1 MKKLIYLFLL
11 ISFVSFPQDFDR
23 KKYKT
28 ARKNGNQAHKKLLN
42 QDYYGAIALYNNVVE
57 NYYYPFQVQRAYEGR
72 GFAKFELEDYK
83 GAVED
88 FTEAI
93 EYERAENSILFS
105 LPYPSDIKQT
115 ELYLVNDAK
124 DIVELY
130 LKSSYSK
137 YKLGDNKGACEDAR
151 KVQEFRNEFP
161 NEIELPKL
169 PNNYDTSD
177 LIKSVCEEI
186 NITSKPKS
194 NPFNTNDN
202 NLYNPLES
210 VSEKF
215 KNDDYYGAISDFTKD
230 IENNPNDTDAYI
242 NRGLLKSYLKH
253 YKGAITD
260 YTKAIELNPND
271 ADVYINRGAIKV
283 NLNDFRGAL
292 SDYTK
297 AIEIDP
303 NYADAYSKRGLVKVN
318 LNDFEGALSDY
329 TKAIEINSNDTDS
342 YINRGAVKDK
352 LEDYY
357 GAISDYTKA
366 IYIDPSYAQTYVV
379 RGIAKDELKDYY
391 GAILDYTKAIN
402 INPNLTDAFVLRGI
416 AKYYLGDKNG
426 SCKDAHKLQELGYD
440 ATALIEAAC
449 N

>member
-42 QDYYGAIALYNNVVE
+42 QDYYGAIALCNNVVE
-57 NYYYPFQVQRAYEGR
+57 NYYYSFQVQRAYEGR

-215 KNDDYYGAISDFTKD
+215 KNDDYYGAI
-230 IENNPNDTDAYI
+230 
-242 NRGLLKSYLKH
+242 
-253 YKGAITD
+253 
-260 YTKAIELNPND
+260 
-271 ADVYINRGAIKV
+271 
-283 NLNDFRGAL
+283 
-292 SDYTK
+292 
-297 AIEIDP
+297 
-303 NYADAYSKRGLVKVN
+303 
-318 LNDFEGALSDY
+318 
-329 TKAIEINSNDTDS
+329 
-342 YINRGAVKDK
+342 
-352 LEDYY
+352 
-357 GAISDYTKA
+357 
-366 IYIDPSYAQTYVV
+366 
-379 RGIAKDELKDYY
+379 
-391 GAILDYTKAIN
+391 LDYTKAIN

-440 ATALIEAAC
+440 ATALIETAC